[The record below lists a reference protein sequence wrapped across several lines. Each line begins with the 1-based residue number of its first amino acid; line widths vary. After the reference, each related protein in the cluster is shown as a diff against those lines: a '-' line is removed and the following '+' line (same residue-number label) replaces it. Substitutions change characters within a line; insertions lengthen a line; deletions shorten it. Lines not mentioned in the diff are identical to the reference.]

1 MKVQVQSVNF
11 SADTKLIDFIQR
23 RMDKLEQY
31 YDRIIDGEV
40 YLKVDNNHTKENKI
54 AEIRVNIPGH
64 EMIVKKQCKSFEH
77 ATDMSTDAL
86 TRQLKKYKERARLKA
101 S

>member
-11 SADTKLIDFIQR
+11 NADVKLVNFIQR

-31 YDRIIDGEV
+31 NDRIIDGEV
-40 YLKVDNNHTKENKI
+40 YLKVDNNHKKENKI
-54 AEIRVNIPGH
+54 AEIRVSIPGH
-64 EMIVKKQCKSFEH
+64 DMIVKKQCKSFEQ
-77 ATDMSTDAL
+77 AADMSTDAL
-86 TRQLKKYKERARLKA
+86 TRQLKKHKERVRAKA